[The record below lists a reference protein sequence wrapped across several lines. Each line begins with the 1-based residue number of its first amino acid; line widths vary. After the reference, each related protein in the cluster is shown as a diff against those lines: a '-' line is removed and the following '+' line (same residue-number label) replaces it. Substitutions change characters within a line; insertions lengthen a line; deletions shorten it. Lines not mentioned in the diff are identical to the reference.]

1 MKLVDV
7 AMYLV
12 YIATYGVIVPVGIGI
27 YLVRHLNKPLKIAL
41 AGLCLSLVLDL
52 GLLAVNFKIT
62 NTFLYAFSGVDL
74 LMMAW
79 LYSTII
85 THKTLS
91 NVIRWSGLFFIPLIG
106 LDAFFISGLANNGFS
121 NAVEKFY
128 VMVIALY
135 HLTQLVQEKID
146 DDMRRQPL
154 FWVSAGIVVANL
166 VGSFDIFS
174 RPVINYSQTVYLQY
188 FMFWSFVTI
197 LMFGAFSYAFWLSR
211 YDR

>member
-12 YIATYGVIVPVGIGI
+12 YIATYGVIVPVGIGL

-62 NTFLYAFSGVDL
+62 NTFYYLFSGVDL
-74 LMMAW
+74 LIMAW
-79 LYSTII
+79 LYSSVI
-85 THKTLS
+85 THKTFS
-91 NVIRWSGLFFIPLIG
+91 NVIQWSGIFFIPLIG
-106 LDAFFISGLANNGFS
+106 LDAFFISGLTNNGFS

-128 VMVIALY
+128 VMVIAIY
-135 HLTQLVQEKID
+135 YLTQLLLEKID
-146 DDMRRQPL
+146 DDIRRQPL
-154 FWVSAGIVVANL
+154 FWISAGIVIANL

-174 RPVINYSQTVYLQY
+174 RPVINYSQTIYLQY

-197 LMFGAFSYAFWLSR
+197 LMFGAYSYAFWLSQR
-211 YDR
+211 DR

>member
-12 YIATYGVIVPVGIGI
+12 YIATYGVIVPVGIGL
-27 YLVRHLNKPLKIAL
+27 YLIRHLDKPLKIVWF
-41 AGLCLSLVLDL
+41 GLCLSLLLDL
-52 GLLAVNFKIT
+52 GLLVVNFKTT

-79 LYSTII
+79 LYSSVI

-91 NVIRWSGLFFIPLIG
+91 TIIRWSGIFFIPLVV
-106 LDAFFISGLANNGFS
+106 LDAFFISGLTNNGWS

-128 VMVIALY
+128 VMLVALY
-135 HLTQLVQEKID
+135 YLAQLFQEKID
-146 DDMRRQPL
+146 DDIRRQPL

-174 RPVINYSQTVYLQY
+174 RPVINYSQAFYLQY
-188 FMFWSFVTI
+188 YMFWSFVTI
-197 LMFGAFSYAFWLSR
+197 LMFGAFSYAFWLSQSER
-211 YDR
+211 

>member
-12 YIATYGVIVPVGIGI
+12 YIATYGVIVPVGFGL
-27 YLVRHLNKPLKIAL
+27 YLIRHLNKPLKIVL
-41 AGLCLSLVLDL
+41 VGLCLSLVLDL

-62 NTFLYAFSGVDL
+62 NTFLYAFSGVDVL
-74 LMMAW
+74 IMTW
-79 LYSTII
+79 LYSSVI
-85 THKTLS
+85 THETIR
-91 NVIRWSGLFFIPLIG
+91 NVIRWSGILFIPLIG

-135 HLTQLVQEKID
+135 YLTQLFQEKID
-146 DDMRRQPL
+146 DDIRRQSL
-154 FWVSAGIVVANL
+154 FWVSAGVVLANL

-174 RPVINYSQTVYLQY
+174 KPVINYSQTFYLQY
-188 FMFWSFVTI
+188 FMCWSFVTI
-197 LMFGAFSYAFWLSR
+197 LMFGAFSYAFWLSQS
-211 YDR
+211 DQ

>member
-12 YIATYGVIVPVGIGI
+12 YIATYGVIVPVGIGL

-62 NTFLYAFSGVDL
+62 NTFYYLFSGFDL
-74 LMMAW
+74 LIMAW
-79 LYSTII
+79 LYSSVI
-85 THKTLS
+85 THKTFS
-91 NVIRWSGLFFIPLIG
+91 NVIQWSGIFFIPLIG
-106 LDAFFISGLANNGFS
+106 LDAFFISGLTNNGFS

-128 VMVIALY
+128 VMVIAIY
-135 HLTQLVQEKID
+135 YLTQLLLEKID
-146 DDMRRQPL
+146 DDIRRQPL
-154 FWVSAGIVVANL
+154 FWISAGIVIANL

-174 RPVINYSQTVYLQY
+174 RPVINYSQTIYLQY

-197 LMFGAFSYAFWLSR
+197 LMFGAYSYAFWLSQR
-211 YDR
+211 DR

>member
-12 YIATYGVIVPVGIGI
+12 YLATYGVIVPVGFGF
-27 YLVRHLNKPLKIAL
+27 YLLQYLNKPLKILL

-52 GLLAVNFKIT
+52 GLLAVNYKIT
-62 NTFLYAFSGVDL
+62 NTFLYAFSGVDV
-74 LMMAW
+74 LMMTW
-79 LYSTII
+79 LYSSII

-91 NVIRWSGLFFIPLIG
+91 NVIRWSGLFVIPLIG
-106 LDAFFISGLANNGFS
+106 LDAFFISGLTNNGFS

-128 VMVIALY
+128 IMSIALY
-135 HLTQLVQEKID
+135 YLTQLFQERID
-146 DDMRRQPL
+146 EDIRRQSL
-154 FWVSAGIVVANL
+154 FWVSTGIIIANL

-174 RPVINYSQTVYLQY
+174 RTVINYSQTAYLQF

-197 LMFGAFSYAFWLSR
+197 LMFGAFSYAFWLSQ